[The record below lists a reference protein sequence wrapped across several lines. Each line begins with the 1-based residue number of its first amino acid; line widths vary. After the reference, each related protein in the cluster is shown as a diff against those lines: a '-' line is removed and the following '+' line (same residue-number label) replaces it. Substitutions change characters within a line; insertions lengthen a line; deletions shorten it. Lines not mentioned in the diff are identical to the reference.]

1 MSRHLERLAPSS
13 TVGVHAWKLNLVEGL
28 VKRAEEVLLKAKR
41 LGVGTSNSLRQS
53 PFTRRP
59 RACQRAAS

>member
-28 VKRAEEVLLKAKR
+28 VKRAEEVLLKAR
-41 LGVGTSNSLRQS
+41 DLG
-53 PFTRRP
+53 
-59 RACQRAAS
+59 